1 MFPSATQAL
10 NVWEN
15 VTLQMLLP
23 GSLQRGLLEQRLGYC
38 QKPDA
43 PPLTRALVRAARVS
57 PETSMY
63 LSLQGKKEGA
73 GAVAGAGA
81 PVVQVCVKV
90 AGGGKCAKAAGA
102 TCAHRVGKSTA

>member
-23 GSLQRGLLEQRLGYC
+23 GSLQRGLLEQRLRYC

-43 PPLTRALVRAARVS
+43 PPLTRPLVRAARVS

-63 LSLQGKKEGA
+63 LSLQGEA
-73 GAVAGAGA
+73 TDAS
-81 PVVQVCVKV
+81 
-90 AGGGKCAKAAGA
+90 AAGVVA
-102 TCAHRVGKSTA
+102 ALPLRYAFA